1 MSTEVSSNAAGNTGQ
16 AAGAQPSAPAK
27 MSRESV
33 TIIATL
39 LVATFVVILN
49 ETIMNVALQR
59 LMVDLGVDAPTV
71 QWLAT
76 GFMLTM
82 AVVIPTTGFILQS
95 LSTRA
100 VFMLAMG
107 LFTGGTALAAA
118 APGFEILLL
127 ARIIQA
133 GGTAIMLP
141 LLMTTILTLVPVA
154 RRGAVM
160 GNVSIAIS
168 VAPAMGPTVSG
179 LILEHFTW
187 RFMFV
192 FVLLDLRAFN
202 IRMFTVSVLLMVVAM
217 MALFGGVILLPL
229 YLQEIRGLG
238 SLETGLVL
246 LPGGLAMGLLGPVIG
261 RIFDKVGPLPL
272 TLSGSVLMVLALW
285 QFSMLDA
292 GTPVWWI
299 VTLHVGLSF
308 GLAFLFTPAFTT
320 GLNPLPPHLYSHGSA
335 IMSTSQQVA
344 GAAGTALLV
353 SIFAFVSASSGMVA
367 GMNAAFLAAT
377 VIAAAAVVLSA
388 MTRKTEGAGA
398 GHGAHSPNWVART
411 VFLTQQN
418 ECSRYFLGSAGVEL
432 AQFLDQHVRGLD
444 DAVVPE
450 PGQDGVAGA
459 GEDVVDLAAGHP
471 EVRRALFAHHDQGLQ
486 RQFQERLGRHVRG
499 DDGLDLADTGAHQF
513 ALLLALGRAGGQLVG
528 QGQHRKRHPG
538 REGSAGLQPAL
549 QDGECAVVIPGGD
562 GALVLGGPV
571 GLDAVV
577 HGHRRIVDGQP
588 LHREGPGR
596 VQGNGTAEAVAEHV
610 RAGGVLHDGR
620 EVPDVHVQR
629 VILRLR

>member
-1 MSTEVSSNAAGNTGQ
+1 MSTEVSPNAKGQ
-16 AAGAQPSAPAK
+16 PVQAEGAAPAAPEK

-33 TIIATL
+33 TIISTL

-59 LMVDLGVDAPTV
+59 LMVDLQVDAPTV
-71 QWLAT
+71 QWLST

-82 AVVIPTTGFILQS
+82 AVVIPTTGFILQI

-107 LFTGGTALAAA
+107 LFAGGTALAAV
-118 APGFEILLL
+118 APGFGILLL

-141 LLMTTILTLVPVA
+141 LLMTTILTLVPLA

-192 FVLLDLRAFN
+192 FVLPVALVALAIGAKYLTNVGEVEKAKLDVLSVLLTVPAFGGLVYGLSQIGGGHGGQAGPSAGAVAALVIGVAALAVFVLRQARLQKAEAPLLDLRAFN
-202 IRMFTVSVLLMVVAM
+202 FRMFTVSVLLMVVAM

-229 YLQEIRGLG
+229 YLQEVRGLG
-238 SLETGLVL
+238 SLETGLAL

-261 RIFDKVGPLPL
+261 RAFDKVGPLPL
-272 TLSGSVLMVLALW
+272 TVSGSILMVITLW

-308 GLAFLFTPAFTT
+308 GLALLFTPAFTT

-335 IMSTSQQVA
+335 IMSTTQQVA

-353 SIFAFVSASSGMVA
+353 SIFSVVSATSGLVA
-367 GMNAAFLAAT
+367 GMSAAFMTAT
-377 VIAAAAVVLSA
+377 VIAFAAVVLSA
-388 MTRKTEGAGA
+388 MMRKTEGAA
-398 GHGAHSPNWVART
+398 GHGPAH
-411 VFLTQQN
+411 
-418 ECSRYFLGSAGVEL
+418 
-432 AQFLDQHVRGLD
+432 
-444 DAVVPE
+444 
-450 PGQDGVAGA
+450 
-459 GEDVVDLAAGHP
+459 
-471 EVRRALFAHHDQGLQ
+471 
-486 RQFQERLGRHVRG
+486 
-499 DDGLDLADTGAHQF
+499 
-513 ALLLALGRAGGQLVG
+513 
-528 QGQHRKRHPG
+528 
-538 REGSAGLQPAL
+538 
-549 QDGECAVVIPGGD
+549 
-562 GALVLGGPV
+562 
-571 GLDAVV
+571 
-577 HGHRRIVDGQP
+577 
-588 LHREGPGR
+588 
-596 VQGNGTAEAVAEHV
+596 
-610 RAGGVLHDGR
+610 
-620 EVPDVHVQR
+620 
-629 VILRLR
+629 

>member
-1 MSTEVSSNAAGNTGQ
+1 MSTEVSSNAKGEPEQ
-16 AAGAQPSAPAK
+16 AAGAQAAAQAAPATPEK

-33 TIIATL
+33 TIITTL

-59 LMVDLGVDAPTV
+59 LMVDLRIDAPTV
-71 QWLAT
+71 QWLST

-100 VFMLAMG
+100 VFLLAMG
-107 LFTGGTALAAA
+107 LFAGGTALAAA

-127 ARIIQA
+127 ARIVQA

-141 LLMTTILTLVPVA
+141 LLMTTILTLVPIA
-154 RRGAVM
+154 KRGAVM

-179 LILEHFTW
+179 LILEHFSW

-192 FVLLDLRAFN
+192 FVLPVALAALAIGAKYLTNVGETEKTKLDFLSVFLTIPAFGGLVYGLSQIGGGHGGQSGPGTAAIGALVIGVASLAVFVLRQLRLQKAEAPLLDLRAFN
-202 IRMFTVSVLLMVVAM
+202 FRMFTVSVLLMVVAM

-238 SLETGLVL
+238 SLETGLAL

-272 TLSGSVLMVLALW
+272 TVTGSVLMVLSLW

-292 GTPVWWI
+292 GTAVWWI

-308 GLAFLFTPAFTT
+308 GLALLFTPAFTT

-335 IMSTSQQVA
+335 IMSTTQQVA

-353 SIFAFVSASSGMVA
+353 SIFAVVSAASGLVA
-367 GMNAAFLAAT
+367 GMSAAFLTAT
-377 VIAAAAVVLSA
+377 VIAFAAVVLSA
-388 MTRKTEGAGA
+388 MMRKTKGAA
-398 GHGAHSPNWVART
+398 PGHGASH
-411 VFLTQQN
+411 
-418 ECSRYFLGSAGVEL
+418 
-432 AQFLDQHVRGLD
+432 
-444 DAVVPE
+444 
-450 PGQDGVAGA
+450 
-459 GEDVVDLAAGHP
+459 
-471 EVRRALFAHHDQGLQ
+471 
-486 RQFQERLGRHVRG
+486 
-499 DDGLDLADTGAHQF
+499 
-513 ALLLALGRAGGQLVG
+513 
-528 QGQHRKRHPG
+528 
-538 REGSAGLQPAL
+538 
-549 QDGECAVVIPGGD
+549 
-562 GALVLGGPV
+562 
-571 GLDAVV
+571 
-577 HGHRRIVDGQP
+577 
-588 LHREGPGR
+588 
-596 VQGNGTAEAVAEHV
+596 
-610 RAGGVLHDGR
+610 
-620 EVPDVHVQR
+620 
-629 VILRLR
+629 

>member
-1 MSTEVSSNAAGNTGQ
+1 MSTELSSNPHGEPVQAGQ
-16 AAGAQPSAPAK
+16 AKPSAPEK

-33 TIIATL
+33 TIITTL

-59 LMVDLGVDAPTV
+59 LMVDLQVDPPTV
-71 QWLAT
+71 QWLST

-107 LFTGGTALAAA
+107 LFSGGTALAAV
-118 APGFEILLL
+118 APGFALLLL

-179 LILEHFTW
+179 LILEHFSW

-192 FVLLDLRAFN
+192 FVLPVALAAFALGAKYLTNVGETEKTKLDFLSVVLTIPAFGGVVYGLSQIGGGQGGQGPGTAAIAALVIGVASLAVFVLRQVRLQKAEAPLLDLRAFN
-202 IRMFTVSVLLMVVAM
+202 FRMFTVSVLLMVVAM

-229 YLQEIRGLG
+229 YLQEIRGLH
-238 SLETGLVL
+238 SLETGLAL

-272 TLSGSVLMVLALW
+272 TVSGSVLMVLALW

-299 VTLHVGLSF
+299 ITLHVGLSF
-308 GLAFLFTPAFTT
+308 GLALLFTPAFTT

-335 IMSTSQQVA
+335 IMSTTQQVA

-353 SIFAFVSASSGMVA
+353 SIFAVVSAASGLVA
-367 GMNAAFLAAT
+367 GMNAAFLTAT
-377 VIAAAAVVLSA
+377 VIALAAVVLSA
-388 MTRKTEGAGA
+388 MMRQTEGAA
-398 GHGAHSPNWVART
+398 PHGA
-411 VFLTQQN
+411 
-418 ECSRYFLGSAGVEL
+418 
-432 AQFLDQHVRGLD
+432 
-444 DAVVPE
+444 
-450 PGQDGVAGA
+450 
-459 GEDVVDLAAGHP
+459 
-471 EVRRALFAHHDQGLQ
+471 AH
-486 RQFQERLGRHVRG
+486 
-499 DDGLDLADTGAHQF
+499 
-513 ALLLALGRAGGQLVG
+513 
-528 QGQHRKRHPG
+528 
-538 REGSAGLQPAL
+538 
-549 QDGECAVVIPGGD
+549 
-562 GALVLGGPV
+562 
-571 GLDAVV
+571 
-577 HGHRRIVDGQP
+577 
-588 LHREGPGR
+588 
-596 VQGNGTAEAVAEHV
+596 
-610 RAGGVLHDGR
+610 
-620 EVPDVHVQR
+620 
-629 VILRLR
+629 

>member
-1 MSTEVSSNAAGNTGQ
+1 
-16 AAGAQPSAPAK
+16 
-27 MSRESV
+27 V

-71 QWLAT
+71 QWLST

-107 LFTGGTALAAA
+107 LFAGGTALAAV

-127 ARIIQA
+127 ARIVQA

-141 LLMTTILTLVPVA
+141 LLMTTILTLVPLA
-154 RRGAVM
+154 KRGAVM

-179 LILEHFTW
+179 MILEHFTW

-192 FVLLDLRAFN
+192 FVLPVALVALAIGARYLTNIGETEKTKLDILSVLLTVPAFGGLVYGLSQIGGGHGGQAGPSAVAIAALVIGVASLAVFVLRQVRLQKAEAPLLDLRAFN
-202 IRMFTVSVLLMVVAM
+202 FRMFTVSVLLMVVAM

-246 LPGGLAMGLLGPVIG
+246 LPGGLAMGLLGPFIG
-261 RIFDKVGPLPL
+261 RLFDRIGPLPL
-272 TLSGSVLMVLALW
+272 TVTGSILMVLSLW

-308 GLAFLFTPAFTT
+308 GLALLFTPAFTT

-335 IMSTSQQVA
+335 IMSTTQQVA

-353 SIFAFVSASSGMVA
+353 SIFAVVSASSGPVA
-367 GMNAAFLAAT
+367 GMSAAFLSAT
-377 VIAAAAVVLSA
+377 VIALAAVVLSA
-388 MTRKTEGAGA
+388 MMRKTEGAA
-398 GHGAHSPNWVART
+398 PGHGPAH
-411 VFLTQQN
+411 
-418 ECSRYFLGSAGVEL
+418 
-432 AQFLDQHVRGLD
+432 
-444 DAVVPE
+444 
-450 PGQDGVAGA
+450 
-459 GEDVVDLAAGHP
+459 
-471 EVRRALFAHHDQGLQ
+471 
-486 RQFQERLGRHVRG
+486 
-499 DDGLDLADTGAHQF
+499 
-513 ALLLALGRAGGQLVG
+513 
-528 QGQHRKRHPG
+528 
-538 REGSAGLQPAL
+538 
-549 QDGECAVVIPGGD
+549 
-562 GALVLGGPV
+562 
-571 GLDAVV
+571 
-577 HGHRRIVDGQP
+577 
-588 LHREGPGR
+588 
-596 VQGNGTAEAVAEHV
+596 
-610 RAGGVLHDGR
+610 
-620 EVPDVHVQR
+620 
-629 VILRLR
+629 

>member
-1 MSTEVSSNAAGNTGQ
+1 MSTEVSSNASGQ
-16 AAGAQPSAPAK
+16 PGPVAAPKSAAPEK

-59 LMVDLGVDAPTV
+59 LMVDLRVDAPTV
-71 QWLAT
+71 QWLST

-107 LFTGGTALAAA
+107 LFAGGTALAAV

-127 ARIIQA
+127 ARIVQA

-141 LLMTTILTLVPVA
+141 LLMTTILTLVPLA
-154 RRGAVM
+154 KRGAVM

-192 FVLLDLRAFN
+192 FVLPVALAALAIGAKYLTNVGETEKTKLDFLSVLLTVPAFGGLVYGLSQIGGGRGGQSGPSTVAIAALVIGVASLTVFVLRQLRLQKAEAPLLDLRAFN
-202 IRMFTVSVLLMVVAM
+202 FRMFTVSVLLMVVAM

-238 SLETGLVL
+238 SLETGLAL
-246 LPGGLAMGLLGPVIG
+246 LPGGLAMGLRGPFIG
-261 RIFDKVGPLPL
+261 RLFDKVGPLPL
-272 TLSGSVLMVLALW
+272 TVTGSVLMVLALW

-308 GLAFLFTPAFTT
+308 GLALLFTPAFTT

-335 IMSTSQQVA
+335 IMSTAQQVA

-353 SIFAFVSASSGMVA
+353 SIFAVVSAASGLVA
-367 GMNAAFLAAT
+367 GMSAAFLTAT
-377 VIAAAAVVLSA
+377 VIALAAVVLSA
-388 MTRKTEGAGA
+388 MMRKTEGAAPGHGA
-398 GHGAHSPNWVART
+398 GH
-411 VFLTQQN
+411 
-418 ECSRYFLGSAGVEL
+418 
-432 AQFLDQHVRGLD
+432 
-444 DAVVPE
+444 
-450 PGQDGVAGA
+450 
-459 GEDVVDLAAGHP
+459 
-471 EVRRALFAHHDQGLQ
+471 
-486 RQFQERLGRHVRG
+486 
-499 DDGLDLADTGAHQF
+499 
-513 ALLLALGRAGGQLVG
+513 
-528 QGQHRKRHPG
+528 
-538 REGSAGLQPAL
+538 
-549 QDGECAVVIPGGD
+549 
-562 GALVLGGPV
+562 
-571 GLDAVV
+571 
-577 HGHRRIVDGQP
+577 
-588 LHREGPGR
+588 
-596 VQGNGTAEAVAEHV
+596 
-610 RAGGVLHDGR
+610 
-620 EVPDVHVQR
+620 
-629 VILRLR
+629 

>member
-1 MSTEVSSNAAGNTGQ
+1 MSTKVSSDAHGEPVQ
-16 AAGAQPSAPAK
+16 AAEAQPSAPAK

-71 QWLAT
+71 QWLST

-107 LFTGGTALAAA
+107 LFAGGTALAAA

-127 ARIIQA
+127 ARIVQA

-141 LLMTTILTLVPVA
+141 LLMTTILTLVPLA
-154 RRGAVM
+154 KRGAVM

-187 RFMFV
+187 RVMFV
-192 FVLLDLRAFN
+192 FPVALAALAIGAKYLTNVGETEKTKLDFLSVLLTVPAFGGVVYGLSQVGGGHGGQSGPGPAAIAALVIGAASLAVFVLRQLRLQKAEAPLLDLRAFN
-202 IRMFTVSVLLMVVAM
+202 FRMFTVSVLLMVVAM

-238 SLETGLVL
+238 SLETGLAL
-246 LPGGLAMGLLGPVIG
+246 LPGGLAMGLLGPFIG
-261 RIFDKVGPLPL
+261 RLFDKVGPLPL
-272 TLSGSVLMVLALW
+272 TVTGSILMVLSLW

-292 GTPVWWI
+292 GTAVWWI
-299 VTLHVGLSF
+299 VTLHVVLSF
-308 GLAFLFTPAFTT
+308 GLALLFTPAFTT

-335 IMSTSQQVA
+335 IMSTTQQVA

-353 SIFAFVSASSGMVA
+353 SIFAVVSAASGLVA
-367 GMNAAFLAAT
+367 GMSAAFLTAT
-377 VIAAAAVVLSA
+377 VIAVAAVVLSA
-388 MTRKTEGAGA
+388 MMRKTEGAGP
-398 GHGAHSPNWVART
+398 GHGAH
-411 VFLTQQN
+411 
-418 ECSRYFLGSAGVEL
+418 
-432 AQFLDQHVRGLD
+432 
-444 DAVVPE
+444 
-450 PGQDGVAGA
+450 
-459 GEDVVDLAAGHP
+459 
-471 EVRRALFAHHDQGLQ
+471 
-486 RQFQERLGRHVRG
+486 
-499 DDGLDLADTGAHQF
+499 
-513 ALLLALGRAGGQLVG
+513 
-528 QGQHRKRHPG
+528 
-538 REGSAGLQPAL
+538 
-549 QDGECAVVIPGGD
+549 
-562 GALVLGGPV
+562 
-571 GLDAVV
+571 
-577 HGHRRIVDGQP
+577 
-588 LHREGPGR
+588 
-596 VQGNGTAEAVAEHV
+596 
-610 RAGGVLHDGR
+610 
-620 EVPDVHVQR
+620 
-629 VILRLR
+629 

>member
-1 MSTEVSSNAAGNTGQ
+1 MSTEVSPNAKGQPAQ
-16 AAGAQPSAPAK
+16 AAGTKPAAPEK

-33 TIIATL
+33 TIISTL

-59 LMVDLGVDAPTV
+59 LMVDLQVDAPTV
-71 QWLAT
+71 QWLST

-107 LFTGGTALAAA
+107 LFAGGTALAAV

-127 ARIIQA
+127 ARIVQA

-141 LLMTTILTLVPVA
+141 LLMTTILTLVPLA
-154 RRGAVM
+154 KRGAVM

-192 FVLLDLRAFN
+192 FVLPVALAALAIGAKYLTNIGETEKTKLDFLSVFLTVPAFGGLVYGLSQIGGGHGGQAGPSAGAIAALVIGIAALAVFVMRQVRLQKASAPLLDLGAFN
-202 IRMFTVSVLLMVVAM
+202 FRMFTVSVLLMVVAM

-229 YLQEIRGLG
+229 YLQEVRGLG
-238 SLETGLVL
+238 SLETGLAL

-261 RIFDKVGPLPL
+261 RLFDKVGPLPL
-272 TLSGSVLMVLALW
+272 TVTGSILMVVTLW

-292 GTPVWWI
+292 GTAVAWI

-308 GLAFLFTPAFTT
+308 GLALLFTPAFTT

-335 IMSTSQQVA
+335 IMSTTQQVA

-353 SIFAFVSASSGMVA
+353 SIFSVVSATSGLVA
-367 GMNAAFLAAT
+367 GMSAAFMTAT
-377 VIAAAAVVLSA
+377 VIAFAAVVLSA
-388 MTRKTEGAGA
+388 MMRKTEGAGP
-398 GHGAHSPNWVART
+398 GHGPAH
-411 VFLTQQN
+411 
-418 ECSRYFLGSAGVEL
+418 
-432 AQFLDQHVRGLD
+432 
-444 DAVVPE
+444 
-450 PGQDGVAGA
+450 
-459 GEDVVDLAAGHP
+459 
-471 EVRRALFAHHDQGLQ
+471 
-486 RQFQERLGRHVRG
+486 
-499 DDGLDLADTGAHQF
+499 
-513 ALLLALGRAGGQLVG
+513 
-528 QGQHRKRHPG
+528 
-538 REGSAGLQPAL
+538 
-549 QDGECAVVIPGGD
+549 
-562 GALVLGGPV
+562 
-571 GLDAVV
+571 
-577 HGHRRIVDGQP
+577 
-588 LHREGPGR
+588 
-596 VQGNGTAEAVAEHV
+596 
-610 RAGGVLHDGR
+610 
-620 EVPDVHVQR
+620 
-629 VILRLR
+629 

>member
-1 MSTEVSSNAAGNTGQ
+1 MSTEVSPNAAGQPGQ
-16 AAGAQPSAPAK
+16 PAPTAATKQPATEK

-71 QWLAT
+71 QWLST

-107 LFTGGTALAAA
+107 LFAGGTALAAI

-127 ARIIQA
+127 ARIVQA

-141 LLMTTILTLVPVA
+141 LLMTTILTLVPLA
-154 RRGAVM
+154 KRGAVM

-192 FVLLDLRAFN
+192 FVLPVALAALAIGAKYLTNIGETEKTKLDFFSVFLTVPAFGGLVYGLSQIGGGHGGQAGPGTAAVAALVIGVASLAVFVLRQVRLQKAEAPLLDLRAFKF
-202 IRMFTVSVLLMVVAM
+202 RMFTVSVLLMVVAM

-261 RIFDKVGPLPL
+261 RLFDRIGPLPL
-272 TLSGSVLMVLALW
+272 TVTGSVLMVVALW

-292 GTPVWWI
+292 GTAVWWI

-308 GLAFLFTPAFTT
+308 GLALLFTPAFTT

-335 IMSTSQQVA
+335 IMSTTQQVA

-353 SIFAFVSASSGMVA
+353 SIFAVVSAASGLVA
-367 GMNAAFLAAT
+367 GMSAAFLTAT
-377 VIAAAAVVLSA
+377 VIALAAVVLSA
-388 MTRKTEGAGA
+388 MMRKTEGAA
-398 GHGAHSPNWVART
+398 PGHGPAH
-411 VFLTQQN
+411 
-418 ECSRYFLGSAGVEL
+418 
-432 AQFLDQHVRGLD
+432 
-444 DAVVPE
+444 
-450 PGQDGVAGA
+450 
-459 GEDVVDLAAGHP
+459 
-471 EVRRALFAHHDQGLQ
+471 
-486 RQFQERLGRHVRG
+486 
-499 DDGLDLADTGAHQF
+499 
-513 ALLLALGRAGGQLVG
+513 
-528 QGQHRKRHPG
+528 
-538 REGSAGLQPAL
+538 
-549 QDGECAVVIPGGD
+549 
-562 GALVLGGPV
+562 
-571 GLDAVV
+571 
-577 HGHRRIVDGQP
+577 
-588 LHREGPGR
+588 
-596 VQGNGTAEAVAEHV
+596 
-610 RAGGVLHDGR
+610 
-620 EVPDVHVQR
+620 
-629 VILRLR
+629 

>member
-1 MSTEVSSNAAGNTGQ
+1 MSTEVSSNAHGEPVKSAGVKP
-16 AAGAQPSAPAK
+16 AAPEK

-59 LMVDLGVDAPTV
+59 LMVDLRVDAPTV
-71 QWLAT
+71 QWLST

-107 LFTGGTALAAA
+107 LFAGGTALAAA
-118 APGFEILLL
+118 APGFELLLL

-192 FVLLDLRAFN
+192 FVLPVALAAFAIGAKYLTNVGETEKAKLDLLSVALTIPAFGGVVYGLSQIGGGAGGQGGPNTMAIVALVIGIACLAVFVFRQLRLQKGEAPLLDLRAFN
-202 IRMFTVSVLLMVVAM
+202 FRMFTVSVLLMVVAM

-229 YLQEIRGLG
+229 YLQEIRGLH
-238 SLETGLVL
+238 SLETGLAL

-272 TLSGSVLMVLALW
+272 TVSGSVLMVLALW

-299 VTLHVGLSF
+299 IILHVGLSF
-308 GLAFLFTPAFTT
+308 GLALLFTPAFTT

-335 IMSTSQQVA
+335 IMSTTQQVA

-353 SIFAFVSASSGMVA
+353 SIFAVVSAASGLVA
-367 GMNAAFLAAT
+367 GMSAAFLTAT
-377 VIAAAAVVLSA
+377 VIALAAVVLSA
-388 MTRKTEGAGA
+388 MMRKT
-398 GHGAHSPNWVART
+398 
-411 VFLTQQN
+411 Q
-418 ECSRYFLGSAGVEL
+418 
-432 AQFLDQHVRGLD
+432 
-444 DAVVPE
+444 
-450 PGQDGVAGA
+450 
-459 GEDVVDLAAGHP
+459 
-471 EVRRALFAHHDQGLQ
+471 
-486 RQFQERLGRHVRG
+486 
-499 DDGLDLADTGAHQF
+499 
-513 ALLLALGRAGGQLVG
+513 
-528 QGQHRKRHPG
+528 
-538 REGSAGLQPAL
+538 
-549 QDGECAVVIPGGD
+549 
-562 GALVLGGPV
+562 
-571 GLDAVV
+571 
-577 HGHRRIVDGQP
+577 
-588 LHREGPGR
+588 
-596 VQGNGTAEAVAEHV
+596 GTAPGH
-610 RAGGVLHDGR
+610 
-620 EVPDVHVQR
+620 
-629 VILRLR
+629 

>member
-1 MSTEVSSNAAGNTGQ
+1 MSTEVSSNPSGKPGKPGQPGPVAALKS
-16 AAGAQPSAPAK
+16 AAPEK

-71 QWLAT
+71 QWLST

-107 LFTGGTALAAA
+107 LFAGGTALAAV
-118 APGFEILLL
+118 APGFEVLLL

-141 LLMTTILTLVPVA
+141 LLMTTILTLVPVS

-192 FVLLDLRAFN
+192 FVLPVALAALALGAKYLTNVGETEKTKLDFFSVVLTIPAFGGLVYGLSQIGGGNGGQGGPNTAAIAALVIGVASLIVFVLRQLRLQKSEAPLLDLRAFN
-202 IRMFTVSVLLMVVAM
+202 FRMFTVSVLLMVVAM

-238 SLETGLVL
+238 SLETGLAL
-246 LPGGLAMGLLGPVIG
+246 LPGGLAMGLLGPFIG
-261 RIFDKVGPLPL
+261 RLFDKVGPLPL
-272 TLSGSVLMVLALW
+272 TVTGSVLMVLALW

-308 GLAFLFTPAFTT
+308 GLALLFTPAFTT

-335 IMSTSQQVA
+335 IMSTTQQVA

-353 SIFAFVSASSGMVA
+353 SIFAVVSAASGLVA
-367 GMNAAFLAAT
+367 GMSAAFLTAT
-377 VIAAAAVVLSA
+377 VIALAAVVLSA
-388 MTRKTEGAGA
+388 MMRKTEGAA
-398 GHGAHSPNWVART
+398 PGHGAH
-411 VFLTQQN
+411 
-418 ECSRYFLGSAGVEL
+418 
-432 AQFLDQHVRGLD
+432 
-444 DAVVPE
+444 
-450 PGQDGVAGA
+450 
-459 GEDVVDLAAGHP
+459 
-471 EVRRALFAHHDQGLQ
+471 
-486 RQFQERLGRHVRG
+486 
-499 DDGLDLADTGAHQF
+499 
-513 ALLLALGRAGGQLVG
+513 
-528 QGQHRKRHPG
+528 
-538 REGSAGLQPAL
+538 
-549 QDGECAVVIPGGD
+549 
-562 GALVLGGPV
+562 
-571 GLDAVV
+571 
-577 HGHRRIVDGQP
+577 
-588 LHREGPGR
+588 
-596 VQGNGTAEAVAEHV
+596 
-610 RAGGVLHDGR
+610 
-620 EVPDVHVQR
+620 
-629 VILRLR
+629 

>member
-1 MSTEVSSNAAGNTGQ
+1 MSTELSPNAHGEPVQ
-16 AAGAQPSAPAK
+16 ATEAKPSAPEK

-71 QWLAT
+71 QWLST

-107 LFTGGTALAAA
+107 LFAGGTALAAA
-118 APGFEILLL
+118 APGFEVLLL
-127 ARIIQA
+127 ARIVQA

-141 LLMTTILTLVPVA
+141 LLMTTILTLVPLA
-154 RRGAVM
+154 KRGAVM

-192 FVLLDLRAFN
+192 FVLPVALAALAIGAKYLTSVGETEKTRLDFLSVLLTVPAFGGLVYGLSQIGGGHGGQSGPGAAAIAALAIGVASLAVFVLRQLRLQKAEAPLLDLRAFN
-202 IRMFTVSVLLMVVAM
+202 FRMFTVSVLLMVVAM

-238 SLETGLVL
+238 SLETGLAL
-246 LPGGLAMGLLGPVIG
+246 LPGGLAMGLLGPFIG
-261 RIFDKVGPLPL
+261 RLFDKVGPLPL
-272 TLSGSVLMVLALW
+272 TVTGSVLMVLSLW

-292 GTPVWWI
+292 GTAVWWI
-299 VTLHVGLSF
+299 VTLHVVLSF
-308 GLAFLFTPAFTT
+308 GLALLFTPAFTT

-335 IMSTSQQVA
+335 IMSTTQQVA

-353 SIFAFVSASSGMVA
+353 SIFAVVSAASGLVA
-367 GMNAAFLAAT
+367 GMSAAFLTAT
-377 VIAAAAVVLSA
+377 VIAVAAIVLSA
-388 MTRKTEGAGA
+388 MMRKTEGAGP
-398 GHGAHSPNWVART
+398 GH
-411 VFLTQQN
+411 
-418 ECSRYFLGSAGVEL
+418 
-432 AQFLDQHVRGLD
+432 
-444 DAVVPE
+444 
-450 PGQDGVAGA
+450 
-459 GEDVVDLAAGHP
+459 
-471 EVRRALFAHHDQGLQ
+471 
-486 RQFQERLGRHVRG
+486 
-499 DDGLDLADTGAHQF
+499 
-513 ALLLALGRAGGQLVG
+513 
-528 QGQHRKRHPG
+528 
-538 REGSAGLQPAL
+538 
-549 QDGECAVVIPGGD
+549 
-562 GALVLGGPV
+562 
-571 GLDAVV
+571 
-577 HGHRRIVDGQP
+577 
-588 LHREGPGR
+588 
-596 VQGNGTAEAVAEHV
+596 
-610 RAGGVLHDGR
+610 
-620 EVPDVHVQR
+620 
-629 VILRLR
+629 

>member
-1 MSTEVSSNAAGNTGQ
+1 MSTEVSPNANGQPAQ
-16 AAGAQPSAPAK
+16 AAGTKPAAPEK

-33 TIIATL
+33 TIISTL

-59 LMVDLGVDAPTV
+59 LMVDLQVDAPTV
-71 QWLAT
+71 QWLST

-82 AVVIPTTGFILQS
+82 AVVIPATGFILQS

-107 LFTGGTALAAA
+107 LFAGGTALAAV

-141 LLMTTILTLVPVA
+141 LLMTTILTLVPLA
-154 RRGAVM
+154 KRGAVM

-192 FVLLDLRAFN
+192 FVLPVALAALAIGAKYLTNIGETEKTKLDLLSVFLTAPAFGGLVYGLSQ
-202 IRMFTVSVLLMVVAM
+202 IGGGHGGQAGPSAAAIAALVIGVAALAVFVMRQVRLQKASAPLLDLGAFHFRMFTVSVLLMVVAM

-229 YLQEIRGLG
+229 YLQEVRGLG
-238 SLETGLVL
+238 SLETGLAL

-261 RIFDKVGPLPL
+261 RLFDKVGPLPL
-272 TLSGSVLMVLALW
+272 TVTGSILMVVTLW

-292 GTPVWWI
+292 GTAVAWI

-308 GLAFLFTPAFTT
+308 GLALLFTPAFTT

-335 IMSTSQQVA
+335 IMSTTQQVA

-353 SIFAFVSASSGMVA
+353 SIFSVVSATAGLVA
-367 GMNAAFLAAT
+367 GMSAAFMTAT
-377 VIAAAAVVLSA
+377 VIALAAVVLSA
-388 MTRKTEGAGA
+388 MMRKTEGAGP
-398 GHGAHSPNWVART
+398 GHGPAH
-411 VFLTQQN
+411 
-418 ECSRYFLGSAGVEL
+418 
-432 AQFLDQHVRGLD
+432 
-444 DAVVPE
+444 
-450 PGQDGVAGA
+450 
-459 GEDVVDLAAGHP
+459 
-471 EVRRALFAHHDQGLQ
+471 
-486 RQFQERLGRHVRG
+486 
-499 DDGLDLADTGAHQF
+499 
-513 ALLLALGRAGGQLVG
+513 
-528 QGQHRKRHPG
+528 
-538 REGSAGLQPAL
+538 
-549 QDGECAVVIPGGD
+549 
-562 GALVLGGPV
+562 
-571 GLDAVV
+571 
-577 HGHRRIVDGQP
+577 
-588 LHREGPGR
+588 
-596 VQGNGTAEAVAEHV
+596 
-610 RAGGVLHDGR
+610 
-620 EVPDVHVQR
+620 
-629 VILRLR
+629 

>member
-1 MSTEVSSNAAGNTGQ
+1 MSTEVSPNANGQPAQ
-16 AAGAQPSAPAK
+16 AAGTKPAAPEK

-33 TIIATL
+33 TIISTL

-59 LMVDLGVDAPTV
+59 LMVDLQVDAPTV
-71 QWLAT
+71 QWLST

-107 LFTGGTALAAA
+107 LFAGGTALAAV

-127 ARIIQA
+127 ARIVQA

-141 LLMTTILTLVPVA
+141 LLMTTILTLVPLA

-192 FVLLDLRAFN
+192 FVLPVALAALAIGAKYLTNIGETEKTKLDFLSVFLTVPAFGGLVYGLSQIGGGHGGQAGPSAGAVAALVLGVAALAVFVMRQVRLQKAEAPLLDLRAFN
-202 IRMFTVSVLLMVVAM
+202 FRMFTVSVLLMVVAM

-229 YLQEIRGLG
+229 YLQEVRGLG
-238 SLETGLVL
+238 SLETGLAL

-261 RIFDKVGPLPL
+261 RLFDKVGPLPL
-272 TLSGSVLMVLALW
+272 TVTGSILMVVTLW

-292 GTPVWWI
+292 GTAVAWI

-308 GLAFLFTPAFTT
+308 GLALLFTPAFTT

-335 IMSTSQQVA
+335 IMSTTQQVA

-353 SIFAFVSASSGMVA
+353 SIFSVVSATSGLVA
-367 GMNAAFLAAT
+367 GMSAAFMTAT
-377 VIAAAAVVLSA
+377 VIAFAAVVLSA
-388 MTRKTEGAGA
+388 MMRKTEGAG
-398 GHGAHSPNWVART
+398 HGPAH
-411 VFLTQQN
+411 
-418 ECSRYFLGSAGVEL
+418 
-432 AQFLDQHVRGLD
+432 
-444 DAVVPE
+444 
-450 PGQDGVAGA
+450 
-459 GEDVVDLAAGHP
+459 
-471 EVRRALFAHHDQGLQ
+471 
-486 RQFQERLGRHVRG
+486 
-499 DDGLDLADTGAHQF
+499 
-513 ALLLALGRAGGQLVG
+513 
-528 QGQHRKRHPG
+528 
-538 REGSAGLQPAL
+538 
-549 QDGECAVVIPGGD
+549 
-562 GALVLGGPV
+562 
-571 GLDAVV
+571 
-577 HGHRRIVDGQP
+577 
-588 LHREGPGR
+588 
-596 VQGNGTAEAVAEHV
+596 
-610 RAGGVLHDGR
+610 
-620 EVPDVHVQR
+620 
-629 VILRLR
+629 

>member
-1 MSTEVSSNAAGNTGQ
+1 MSTEVSPHASGQ
-16 AAGAQPSAPAK
+16 PGQPGQSAQPAAPKTAAPEK

-71 QWLAT
+71 QWLST

-107 LFTGGTALAAA
+107 LFASGTALAAI

-127 ARIIQA
+127 ARIVQA

-141 LLMTTILTLVPVA
+141 LLMTTILTLVPLA

-192 FVLLDLRAFN
+192 FVLPVALAALAIGAKYLTNIGETEKTKLDFFSVLLTVPAFGGLVYGLSQIGGGHGGQAGPGMVAIGALVIGVASLAVFVLRQVKLQKVEAPLLDLRAFKF
-202 IRMFTVSVLLMVVAM
+202 RMFTVSVLLMVVAM

-261 RIFDKVGPLPL
+261 RLFDRIGPLPL
-272 TLSGSVLMVLALW
+272 TVTGSVLMVLALW

-292 GTPVWWI
+292 GTAVWWI

-308 GLAFLFTPAFTT
+308 GLALLFTPAFTT

-335 IMSTSQQVA
+335 IMSTTQQVA
-344 GAAGTALLV
+344 GAGGTALLV
-353 SIFAFVSASSGMVA
+353 SIFAVVSAASGLVA
-367 GMNAAFLAAT
+367 GMSAAFLTAT
-377 VIAAAAVVLSA
+377 VIAVAAVVLSA
-388 MTRKTEGAGA
+388 MMRKTEGAGP
-398 GHGAHSPNWVART
+398 GHGPAH
-411 VFLTQQN
+411 
-418 ECSRYFLGSAGVEL
+418 
-432 AQFLDQHVRGLD
+432 
-444 DAVVPE
+444 
-450 PGQDGVAGA
+450 
-459 GEDVVDLAAGHP
+459 
-471 EVRRALFAHHDQGLQ
+471 
-486 RQFQERLGRHVRG
+486 
-499 DDGLDLADTGAHQF
+499 
-513 ALLLALGRAGGQLVG
+513 
-528 QGQHRKRHPG
+528 
-538 REGSAGLQPAL
+538 
-549 QDGECAVVIPGGD
+549 
-562 GALVLGGPV
+562 
-571 GLDAVV
+571 
-577 HGHRRIVDGQP
+577 
-588 LHREGPGR
+588 
-596 VQGNGTAEAVAEHV
+596 
-610 RAGGVLHDGR
+610 
-620 EVPDVHVQR
+620 
-629 VILRLR
+629 